1 MWEGKKKKKEL
12 PDHKAPRRGRRRR
25 KLHLSLETDA
35 TGVSVPKEGRWRV
48 KKKRKKSGQNRL
60 SFTHTGHVNVEAKRS

>member
-1 MWEGKKKKKEL
+1 MSKRIKSVGGKKKEL

-35 TGVSVPKEGRWRV
+35 TGVSVPKEGRWGAKQIRTE
-48 KKKRKKSGQNRL
+48 S
-60 SFTHTGHVNVEAKRS
+60 SFFYPHRTC